1 MPNLRIETNVSRDQ
15 VKDMSTC
22 LAELSKAVSASTGK
36 PEQYVC
42 VQIITDVPMM
52 FGGTDGPCA
61 SAFFN
66 SIGKVSAVANTQ
78 FLLNYF
84 FFSQIGA
91 EENKGHAAAIC
102 PIVNKYL
109 GVAEDRM
116 YILFN
121 DASYQNMGWKGT
133 TFAAILGK

>member
-1 MPNLRIETNVSRDQ
+1 
-15 VKDMSTC
+15 
-22 LAELSKAVSASTGK
+22 
-36 PEQYVC
+36 
-42 VQIITDVPMM
+42 MM
-52 FGGTDGPCA
+52 FGGTDTPCA

-66 SIGKVSAVANTQ
+66 SIGK
-78 FLLNYF
+78 
-84 FFSQIGA
+84 IGA
-91 EENKGHAAAIC
+91 EENKAHAAAVY